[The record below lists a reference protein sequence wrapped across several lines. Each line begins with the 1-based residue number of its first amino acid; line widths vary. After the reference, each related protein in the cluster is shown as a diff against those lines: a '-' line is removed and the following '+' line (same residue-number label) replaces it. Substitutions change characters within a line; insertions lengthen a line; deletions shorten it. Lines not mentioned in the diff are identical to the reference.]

1 MTRGQRKLIHFAVKY
16 PDKWHAFAH
25 DYQTVGIVCACV
37 RRRYNIMQSLYMFV
51 YFPSLPSLC
60 FFRSSRA

>member
-37 RRRYNIMQSLYMFV
+37 NCGLIVLYDFNQ
-51 YFPSLPSLC
+51 FKITQFGKEQAP
-60 FFRSSRA
+60 FIAA

>member
-37 RRRYNIMQSLYMFV
+37 NCGLIVLNDFNQFKITQ
-51 YFPSLPSLC
+51 FGKEQAP
-60 FFRSSRA
+60 FIAA